1 MGLHAMDIDGWQD
14 MQNVKD
20 WWSECIHKKGSPV
33 KAMASL
39 AMLIS
44 WEIWN
49 ERNARVFR
57 QYFSTSDMVINRIKD
72 EAWLWCL
79 AGAKALC
86 NIMLRE

>member
-1 MGLHAMDIDGWQD
+1 
-14 MQNVKD
+14 
-20 WWSECIHKKGSPV
+20 V

-49 ERNARVFR
+49 ERNARVFQ

-72 EAWLWCL
+72 EARLWCL

-86 NIMLRE
+86 NIMPRE